1 MPDKPTSETTSNH
14 RWHLQSQ
21 NGDRDWRTHINAARP
36 MSLDDAEAKRWQAME
51 MFEGHRWRVLYV
63 VTTTTVETTVIRQKE
78 KRMATMAEGLA
89 FAEGLGFR
97 DDENEG

>member
-1 MPDKPTSETTSNH
+1 MPDQPKSETNAVH

-21 NGDRDWRTHINAARP
+21 VGDGDWKTHINSSRP
-36 MSLDDAEAKRWQAME
+36 QSLEDKEAQRWQAMS

-78 KRMATMAEGLA
+78 TA
-89 FAEGLGFR
+89 
-97 DDENEG
+97 NV